1 MHNILQFS
9 PQLTALE
16 FFSGIGLARAG
27 ISYKAAMDL
36 RIYTDRENFDV
47 PAHATASLVKDFEK
61 TFHLP
66 FRIQWF
72 PGSSHR
78 NELVEAAQKL

>member
-1 MHNILQFS
+1 
-9 PQLTALE
+9 
-16 FFSGIGLARAG
+16 
-27 ISYKAAMDL
+27 
-36 RIYTDRENFDV
+36 
-47 PAHATASLVKDFEK
+47 LVKDFEK